1 MLVAQR
7 WQKIVQ
13 LVNERNSIRV
23 TELSELCEVTEET
36 IRRDLDKLES
46 EGKLLRSH
54 GGAVS
59 MKSSQAET
67 PYIERETTNADE
79 KRRIALEALKL
90 VNENDRI
97 ILDASSTAW
106 YMAQQLPD
114 IPLTVL
120 TNSIKVAMEL
130 SAKEKI
136 KVISTGGLLSS
147 RSLSFVGPLAERS
160 LSTYHVDK
168 AFLSCKGLH
177 LQRGLSESNELQ
189 AWVKQKMIG
198 ISDAVY
204 VLADYSK
211 FGQQSLAHVAT
222 WQEIGHIITDEKTDP
237 SVIAHLTELSVQVHQ
252 IQIGK

>member
-13 LVNERNSIRV
+13 LVNERGSIRV
-23 TELSELCEVTEET
+23 TELSAICEVTEET

-54 GGAVS
+54 GGAIS
-59 MKSSQAET
+59 IPSSQYET
-67 PYIERETTNADE
+67 PYMERETTNADE
-79 KRRIALEALKL
+79 KRRIAEQAVSY
-90 VNENDRI
+90 VNELDRI

-106 YMAQQLPD
+106 YMAQLLPD
-114 IPLTVL
+114 ISLTVL

-130 SAKEKI
+130 STKEKI

-147 RSLSFVGPLAERS
+147 RSLSYVGPLAERS

-168 AFLSCKGLH
+168 AFISCKGLH
-177 LQRGLSESNELQ
+177 IGRGLSEFNELQ
-189 AWVKQKMIG
+189 ALIKQKMIG
-198 ISDAVY
+198 IADTTY

-211 FGQQSLAHVAT
+211 FGQQSLAQVAS
-222 WQEIGHIITDEKTDP
+222 WEDIQYVITDEKTDP
-237 SVIAHLTELSVQVHQ
+237 EIIAQLTEQSVNV
-252 IQIGK
+252 IQIHSN